1 MQLPPTLRASANED
15 GLVVMNI
22 ETGLIYTSNI
32 VGSQIW
38 RLIED
43 GKTEAEIAAHLA
55 KTYRQ
60 SPAAMA
66 ADVREFVERL
76 TTLGAHVV
84 L

>member
-43 GKTEAEIAAHLA
+43 GKSEAEIAAHLA
-55 KTYRQ
+55 EAYCQ
-60 SPAAMA
+60 SPAAVA

-76 TTLGAHVV
+76 TTLGARVV